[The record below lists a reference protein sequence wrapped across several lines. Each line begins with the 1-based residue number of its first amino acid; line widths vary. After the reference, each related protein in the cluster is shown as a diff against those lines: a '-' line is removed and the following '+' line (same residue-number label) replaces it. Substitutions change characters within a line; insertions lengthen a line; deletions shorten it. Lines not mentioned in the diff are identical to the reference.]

1 MFKSQL
7 FVINTTCLDMKSMS
21 KARVFSNLI
30 AVHEVEHA
38 VEHAVDNEV
47 EHAVDNEVEH
57 AVENEVQHKV
67 VHEGEHDVEN
77 EVQPS
82 VCGRS
87 VEDDFLRPDHR
98 SILD

>member
-7 FVINTTCLDMKSMS
+7 FVINTTCLDMKSKN

-38 VEHAVDNEV
+38 V